1 MQTVKKTVKVSS
13 LIPYWL
19 TEDEEVREGVQG
31 VGMAKGSVRG
41 M

>member
-1 MQTVKKTVKVSS
+1 MQTVNHAKVSS

-19 TEDEEVREGVQG
+19 TEDEEVRQGVQG
-31 VGMAKGSVRG
+31 AGMAKGSVLG